1 MNSYTMEVS
10 AEVRRQAL
18 LDEAEL
24 RRLVRTIADG
34 PSDRRPRRPRS
45 PLALVQ
51 RLARPARRR
60 WSRPRSS
67 DRAIVLLPGCE

>member
-10 AEVRRQAL
+10 AETRRQAL

-24 RRLVRTIADG
+24 RRLVRAIAVG
-34 PSDRRPRRPRS
+34 PSDPRPRRTLS
-45 PLALVQ
+45 PFALVQ
-51 RLARPARRR
+51 RLARPAIRR
-60 WSRPRSS
+60 WSHPRSS